1 MQIVFLSWFICHLF
15 QKTSSLLAASQP
27 TTIRTGGTP
36 TRFPGSNI
44 VSLTPTN
51 PQQKVV
57 FMTQQH
63 RPTTPTVSN
72 PTIFSS
78 VPNTPTPVS
87 STPTIIKMVSQN
99 NTVTGTSGPAPG
111 QKIVV
116 VSMASSNSAS
126 QVSPLDVG
134 IKSVF
139 TTSSSG
145 LTQQPE
151 IITLDGAKTEPN

>member
-1 MQIVFLSWFICHLF
+1 MQIVFLSKFICHLF
-15 QKTSSLLAASQP
+15 QKTSSLLPAAQP
-27 TTIRTGGTP
+27 TTIRTGATP

-44 VSLTPTN
+44 VSLTPTT

-57 FMTQQH
+57 FMTQQQ

-116 VSMASSNSAS
+116 VSMAGNSAS

-151 IITLDGAKTEPN
+151 IITLDGPKTEPN

>member
-1 MQIVFLSWFICHLF
+1 MRL
-15 QKTSSLLAASQP
+15 
-27 TTIRTGGTP
+27 
-36 TRFPGSNI
+36 PGSNI
-44 VSLTPTN
+44 VSLTPTT

-57 FMTQQH
+57 FMTQQQ

-78 VPNTPTPVS
+78 VPNTPTPVP

-116 VSMASSNSAS
+116 VSMASNSAS
-126 QVSPLDVG
+126 QASPLDVG

-151 IITLDGAKTEPN
+151 IITLDNPKTEPN